1 MTPVFPVEYPAI
13 IVQRMEI
20 RIRTNARNIGN
31 LYIKIIIIIEKIDKN
46 DNFLKIFW
54 LFFSFF
60 DLFEK
65 IIFKI
70 TAIPIPIINPI
81 PKLFFIIAKSFNS
94 KILASGSPI
103 KTITAPPKNHT
114 NVFTNP
120 KTYPI
125 PTKRGDT

>member
-1 MTPVFPVEYPAI
+1 M
-13 IVQRMEI
+13 
-20 RIRTNARNIGN
+20 NN
-31 LYIKIIIIIEKIDKN
+31 LVMI
-46 DNFLKIFW
+46 L
-54 LFFSFF
+54 LFSELFF

-81 PKLFFIIAKSFNS
+81 PKLFFIMGKSA
-94 KILASGSPI
+94 ILNIFASGSPT
-103 KTITAPPKNHT
+103 KITAAPPKNQT

-120 KTYPI
+120 STYPI